1 MIKHFLQCRRKSG
14 EQDALLNP
22 PLEHHTSVPER
33 MESLLLSVVI
43 PVYNEESTVFTL
55 LEKIRT
61 ADLPGM
67 SLELIIVD
75 DGSTD
80 RSAEM
85 IRQWINLHG

>member
-1 MIKHFLQCRRKSG
+1 MIKHFLQRRRKSG

-22 PLEHHTSVPER
+22 PLEYPTSVPKK

-43 PVYNEESTVFTL
+43 PVYNEEATVFTL